1 MDFRSDNVSG
11 ASPEIVDAIV
21 RANRDFT
28 TSYGD
33 DGVTA
38 RLRRRCCELFETE
51 VDVVPVMTGTAANAL
66 SIASITPPWGAAL
79 AHTHAHMLRDEWNAP
94 EFFSGARVVPVR
106 AAAPTLTAAD
116 LHAGIEDVLASDVGV
131 PSSVTVTQASEAGTV
146 YRVEDLQAISAARC
160 RADFRLAM
168 HMDGARFANAAAFLG
183 CAPADVTWRA
193 GVDLMSFGAT
203 KNGAVGAEMIVIFR
217 RELAAEVRHRA
228 RRAGHRLSKMR
239 FVSAQLEAYLADDLW
254 LRNARHANAMAARLA
269 AGVTALHPVEAN
281 SVFIRIPEALAQKLQ
296 DAGFRFTKW
305 GIFGR
310 DVYRFVCSWQTE
322 EKHVDALVVAVKG
335 L

>member
-1 MDFRSDNVSG
+1 VNFRSDNVSG
-11 ASPEIVDAIV
+11 ASPEIVEAIA
-21 RANRDFT
+21 RANRDFA

-33 DGVTA
+33 DDVTA

-51 VDVVPVMTGTAANAL
+51 VDVVPVVTGTAANAL
-66 SIASITPPWGAAL
+66 SIASITPPWGVAF

-106 AAAPTLTAAD
+106 AAAPTLTAGELRAAID
-116 LHAGIEDVLASDVGV
+116 DVLASDVGV

-146 YRVEDLQAISAARC
+146 YRVDDLQAISAERS
-160 RADFRLAM
+160 RGDVHLAM
-168 HMDGARFANAAAFLG
+168 HMDGARFANAIAFLR

-203 KNGAVGAEMIVIFR
+203 KNGAAGAEMIVIFR

-228 RRAGHRLSKMR
+228 RRAGHRASKMR

-269 AGVTALHPVEAN
+269 AEVSALHPVEAN
-281 SVFIRIPEALAQKLQ
+281 SVFMRIPDDLAQRLQ

-305 GIFGR
+305 GIFGK
-310 DVYRFVCSWQTE
+310 DVYRFVCSWQTD
-322 EKHVDALVVAVKG
+322 EKHVDSLIQALK
-335 L
+335 